1 MVTYIEQD
9 HTEFFEQ
16 QRYVLDVFEMSR
28 DRHTV
33 QLIDRNDPQQRH
45 ETVADDMRLHDVRV
59 AVESIEPLVH
69 VHHGIAFFKLGVHVS
84 RFDGG

>member
-1 MVTYIEQD
+1 
-9 HTEFFEQ
+9 
-16 QRYVLDVFEMSR
+16 MSR

-33 QLIDRNDPQQRH
+33 QLIVRYEPQLRH
-45 ETVADDMRLHDVRV
+45 ETVADDMRLHNVRV

-69 VHHGIAFFKLGVHVS
+69 VHHGIAFFTIGVHVS